1 VERRPADAGGRRG
14 RRRTRGGQAPTAAYR
29 LLGRR
34 GASAVSV
41 DWPDWARAATDP
53 ARTFARPEAL
63 DDLLVIDCSQASFA
77 GLVASSFLAELGA
90 EVIRVEPP
98 GGDPAR
104 HFTPFGLTRAE
115 TGLGYL

>member
-1 VERRPADAGGRRG
+1 M
-14 RRRTRGGQAPTAAYR
+14 
-29 LLGRR
+29 
-34 GASAVSV
+34 SV

-53 ARTFARPEAL
+53 AQTFARPEAL
-63 DDLLVIDCSQASFA
+63 DDLLVVDCSQASFA

-115 TGLGYL
+115 TGLGYLARRRSSRSGSSSTPSRRRRRSLSRRFASPACCSG